1 MRMRL
6 LLASV
11 FGLAV
16 IGDVAWAD
24 ASGQAAAKPASAS
37 HPVVVE
43 LYQSQGCSSCPP
55 AQDNINA
62 IADRPDVVAL
72 SFAVTYWDYLG
83 WKDSFASPR
92 FTARQWDYAHHN
104 ARNQV
109 ATPQVWVNGRTT
121 ILGSDRPELDATIA
135 RTGGFRSPAL
145 AIRDN
150 RLQVAAGAAPKGG
163 ADLWLVRYD
172 PRTVQVAIRAGENG
186 GRTLPHRDIVR
197 GLVKVGHWTGAAQ
210 TLPLPSP
217 APSPLKSVV
226 LLQAGAGG
234 PIVDAL
240 RI

>member
-1 MRMRL
+1 MRTHL
-6 LLASV
+6 LLGSALGMV
-11 FGLAV
+11 V
-16 IGDVAWAD
+16 IGGVAWASMPSQEV
-24 ASGQAAAKPASAS
+24 ARPATA
-37 HPVVVE
+37 HPTVVE

-72 SFAVTYWDYLG
+72 SFSVTYWDYLG

-104 ARNQV
+104 SRNQV
-109 ATPQVWVNGRTT
+109 GTPQVWVNGRTT
-121 ILGSDRPELDATIA
+121 ILGSDKAELNAAIA
-135 RTGGFRSPAL
+135 RAGAFQAPPL
-145 AIRDN
+145 AIRDG
-150 RLQVAAGAAPKGG
+150 RLSVAAGAAPRGG

-197 GLVKVGHWTGAAQ
+197 DLVKVGHWTGAAQ
-210 TLPLPSP
+210 SFAVPGAVP
-217 APSPLKSVV
+217 APLKSIV
-226 LLQAGAGG
+226 LLQGGGGG
-234 PIVDAL
+234 PILDTL